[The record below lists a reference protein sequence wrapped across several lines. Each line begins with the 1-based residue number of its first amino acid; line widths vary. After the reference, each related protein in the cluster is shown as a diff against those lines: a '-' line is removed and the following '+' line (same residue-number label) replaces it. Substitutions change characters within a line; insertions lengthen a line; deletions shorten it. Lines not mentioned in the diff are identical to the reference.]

1 MGSYFRTLAP
11 TGEPVSLAEC
21 KSAMNVDADL
31 TADDALI
38 QAYISGAREDVEAYC
53 NRSLLTQQWCLTL
66 DSFMDVSARGSGP
79 FLGSLLLEKAPIQ
92 SVDSIVYVDMAG
104 VTQTITAP
112 GPGQTST
119 VTNEQKFVVDPNGSL
134 GRIAPAF
141 GCIWPISLPQM
152 AAVKV
157 NFTAGYGLL
166 VVDGEG
172 NVTSNPVPQGIRTWI
187 KMRVATLYQNR
198 EEVAVMP
205 RGKVEALPYVARLL
219 DPYVVTR
226 A

>member
-21 KSAMNVDADL
+21 KAAMSVDADL

-38 QAYISGAREDVEAYC
+38 EALISGAREYVEDYC
-53 NRSLLTQQWCLTL
+53 NRSLLTQKWCLTL
-66 DSFMDVSARGSGP
+66 DSFMDVSSRGSGP
-79 FLGSLLLEKAPIQ
+79 FLGSVLLEKAPVQ
-92 SVDSIVYVDMAG
+92 SVDTIVYVDMAG

-112 GPGQTST
+112 GTSGQTST
-119 VTNEQKFVVDPNGSL
+119 VANEQKFVVDLNGPL
-134 GRIAPAF
+134 GKVAPAF
-141 GCIWPISLPQM
+141 GCIWPITLPQM
-152 AAVKV
+152 SAVKI
-157 NFTAGYGLL
+157 NFTAGYGALDSAGNSL
-166 VVDGEG
+166 V
-172 NVTSNPVPQGIRTWI
+172 PMGIRNWI

-205 RGKVEALPYVARLL
+205 RGKVEALPYVDRLL
-219 DPYVVTR
+219 DGFVVVR